1 MNSLVLKL
9 LEPDMFNKFAVQE
22 VRSIID
28 ERSVMITFSSQA
40 VIETSLHSINVLLSG
55 CLRDQITKQL
65 IEYLTISSCFIL
77 SETVP
82 FDGGAM

>member
-1 MNSLVLKL
+1 MNSLVFKL
-9 LEPDMFNKFAVQE
+9 LAHDMFKKSSMQQVT
-22 VRSIID
+22 SIVD
-28 ERSVMITFSSQA
+28 EILVMITFSSQA
-40 VIETSLHSINVLLSG
+40 VIEFSLHSINFLLSG
-55 CLRDQITKQL
+55 FLRDQITKQL